1 MSTSAIG
8 SVEQKKTSYVR
19 PVLAGSVG
27 NLVEWYDWA
36 IYAFLAPIFASQFF
50 TSGDQ
55 TANLLSAFLVFAVGF
70 FMRPLGAAIIGSYAD
85 RFGRKSALAFTI
97 FLMSAGSL
105 IIGLAPT
112 AEQIG
117 VLAPLMLVV
126 ARLMQGFSA
135 GGEFGSSA
143 AFIVEHAPPGKRAF
157 LGSFQQVSVVGGTL
171 LASGTAALLT
181 GLLPADDMASYGWR
195 IPFLLGA
202 GLGVVGLWLR
212 RSVPEPDSFVNAQ
225 KSGRAV
231 HNPLAEAIR
240 RHPRAILR
248 VILVTLAPTV
258 VYYMWI
264 IYLPTFARTTA
275 GATLSDALRANTVA
289 LASLM
294 VLLPLAG
301 LLSDRFGRR
310 ATFLAGSIAYVFLT
324 YPLLMMLSA
333 SFGTILF
340 VQMAGVAIYSLYG
353 ANSCA
358 IIVEQFPPEVRTAGI
373 SLPYALA
380 VAVFGGTAP
389 YLSQWLSSKGLGDVF
404 IAYVIAA
411 NVIGA
416 IVYFLMPETKDKSL
430 N

>member
-1 MSTSAIG
+1 MSATSERIHG
-8 SVEQKKTSYVR
+8 DQKAYVR
-19 PVLAGSVG
+19 PVLAGSIG

-36 IYAFLAPIFASQFF
+36 IYAFLAPIFAPQFF
-50 TSGDQ
+50 SGDP
-55 TANLLSAFLVFAVGF
+55 TATLLSAFLVFAVGF
-70 FMRPLGAAIIGSYAD
+70 FMRPLGAAMIGSYAD

-105 IIGLAPT
+105 IIALVPS

-117 VLAPLMLVV
+117 ILAPLLLVV

-181 GLLPADDMASYGWR
+181 GVLSAEDMASWGWR
-195 IPFLLGA
+195 VPFFIGA
-202 GLGVVGLWLR
+202 ALGVVGLWLR
-212 RSVPEPDSFVNAQ
+212 RSVPEPESFVNVQ
-225 KSGRAV
+225 KTGKAV
-231 HNPLAEAIR
+231 RNPLTQAITR
-240 RHPRAILR
+240 YPGAVLR

-264 IYLPTFARTTA
+264 IYLPTYARTTVD
-275 GATLSDALRANTVA
+275 ATLSDALRANTLS
-289 LASLM
+289 LAALM

-310 ATFLAGSIAYVFLT
+310 ATFLTGAVLYVVLT
-324 YPLLMMLSA
+324 YPLLAMLTA
-333 SFGTILF
+333 SFSTILF
-340 VQMAGVAIYSLYG
+340 VQLAGVAIYSLYG

-358 IIVEQFPPEVRTAGI
+358 IIVEQFPSEVRTAGI

-380 VAVFGGTAP
+380 VALFGGTAP
-389 YLSQWLSSKGLGDVF
+389 YLSQWLNGQGMGQVF
-404 IAYVIAA
+404 IIYVITI

-416 IVYFLMPETKDKSL
+416 IVYFLMPETKDKAL

>member
-1 MSTSAIG
+1 MSVASERMDDGEKA
-8 SVEQKKTSYVR
+8 YVK

-36 IYAFLAPIFASQFF
+36 IYAFLAPVFASQFF
-50 TSGDQ
+50 TGDPA
-55 TANLLSAFLVFAVGF
+55 ANLLSAFLVFAVGF

-105 IIGLAPT
+105 IIAVAPT
-112 AEQIG
+112 AERIG
-117 VLAPLMLVV
+117 LLAPLLLVV

-181 GLLPADDMASYGWR
+181 GILSAEQMASYGWR
-195 IPFLLGA
+195 IPFFIGAALGI
-202 GLGVVGLWLR
+202 VGLWLR
-212 RSVPEPDSFVNAQ
+212 RSVPEPESFLNA
-225 KSGRAV
+225 KKAGRAV
-231 HNPLAEAIR
+231 RNPLTEAIT
-240 RHPRAILR
+240 RHPRAVLR

-264 IYLPTFARTTA
+264 IYLPTFASTTVDA
-275 GATLSDALRANTVA
+275 SLSEALRANTIA
-289 LASLM
+289 LAALM
-294 VLLPLAG
+294 LMLPFSG
-301 LLSDRFGRR
+301 ILSDRFGRR
-310 ATFLAGSIAYVFLT
+310 ATFLAGAVLYILLT
-324 YPLLMMLSA
+324 YPLLAMLSA
-333 SFGTILF
+333 SFGTILL
-340 VQMAGVAIYSLYG
+340 VQLAGVAIYSLYG

-389 YLSQWLSSKGLGDVF
+389 YLSQWLNSQGMGEVF
-404 IAYVIAA
+404 VMYVIAI

>member
-1 MSTSAIG
+1 MSAVTQRVKRG
-8 SVEQKKTSYVR
+8 EKEYVR

-50 TSGDQ
+50 TGDP
-55 TANLLSAFLVFAVGF
+55 TANLLSVFLVFAVGF

-105 IIGLAPT
+105 VIGLAPT

-117 VLAPLMLVV
+117 IFAPLLLVV

-143 AFIVEHAPPGKRAF
+143 AFIVEHAPPEKRAF

-181 GLLPADDMASYGWR
+181 GILSTEDMASWGWR
-195 IPFLLGA
+195 VPFLIGA
-202 GLGVVGLWLR
+202 VLGVVGLWLR
-212 RSVPEPDSFVNAQ
+212 RSVPEPESFVNAQ
-225 KSGRAV
+225 KTGKAV
-231 HNPLAEAIR
+231 HNPLTHAITR
-240 RHPRAILR
+240 YPHAVLR

-264 IYLPTFARTTA
+264 IYLPTYARTTVD
-275 GATLSDALRANTVA
+275 ATLSDALRANTVS
-289 LASLM
+289 LAALM
-294 VLLPLAG
+294 VMLPLAG
-301 LLSDRFGRR
+301 MLSDRFGRR
-310 ATFLAGSIAYVFLT
+310 ATFLAGAVLYVALT
-324 YPLLMMLSA
+324 YPLLAMLTA
-333 SFGTILF
+333 SFSTILF
-340 VQMAGVAIYSLYG
+340 VQLAGVAIYSLYG

-373 SLPYALA
+373 SLPYAIA
-380 VAVFGGTAP
+380 VALFGGTAP
-389 YLSQWLSSKGLGDVF
+389 YLSQWLNSQGMGQVF
-404 IAYVIAA
+404 VTYVIVI